1 MGLKPRIYLLPLSLP
16 MAIISSIRN
25 WAFNRGILK
34 SKRFDIPVLSVG
46 NLSTGGTGKTP
57 MVSFFIEKS
66 KGEIAVLSR
75 GYGRNTKGFIEVSD
89 QHNATSVGDEPMEQK
104 RKHPNTIVAVCEE
117 RVAGVTQLLKNHSN
131 LSGVILDDAFQ
142 HRYITPS
149 RSILLTPYDQIYARD
164 HILPAGNLR
173 ESKRGAKRADVIVVT
188 KCPNQLTLERKEEVK
203 RELNTTKPVF
213 FSKITYAPN
222 PEIHNKKWILV
233 TGIATPSPIYD
244 YLKSINVDFIPLK
257 FPDHYPY
264 SEKDVSKMKEAI
276 AQYSTEGI
284 LTTSKD
290 FERLSKF
297 NATHELTVSV
307 LKISLD
313 FFGDENS
320 FLKAVNIPFL
330 DVK

>member
-142 HRYITPS
+142 H
-149 RSILLTPYDQIYARD
+149 
-164 HILPAGNLR
+164 
-173 ESKRGAKRADVIVVT
+173 
-188 KCPNQLTLERKEEVK
+188 
-203 RELNTTKPVF
+203 
-213 FSKITYAPN
+213 
-222 PEIHNKKWILV
+222 
-233 TGIATPSPIYD
+233 
-244 YLKSINVDFIPLK
+244 
-257 FPDHYPY
+257 
-264 SEKDVSKMKEAI
+264 
-276 AQYSTEGI
+276 
-284 LTTSKD
+284 
-290 FERLSKF
+290 
-297 NATHELTVSV
+297 
-307 LKISLD
+307 
-313 FFGDENS
+313 
-320 FLKAVNIPFL
+320 
-330 DVK
+330 